1 MEDKINYKLLNILII
16 IAIVCLL
23 YFIRGLWIGVVVN
36 IFNIL
41 APFMLAFALA
51 YVIYPLL
58 RKLVNSGAPKW
69 LAILT
74 ICILGFGS
82 LFLLMVLTIP
92 LLYEQILLFISNIT
106 MLLSDLSTK
115 YELNFGGLQSSLSE
129 FSSHI
134 ISGLGSSI
142 SDGAINV
149 VNSSVSVVSTGVVVV
164 CAAIY
169 FLIDMDKIRVIIK
182 KYFNRKNRRTSL
194 FLTKLDDELTK
205 YIGGLG
211 KNILIQV
218 IEYTLA
224 FAIIGHPNYLI
235 LGILSGLSAII
246 PWFGGFLVGVV
257 LFGLSPWMTICY
269 SDSLGILFPVLTYY
283 LYTKP
288 ARNSWMKR
296 AEQMLAVV
304 VCCIGY
310 YIKPQCMIMLI
321 AIVLIELFTFY
332 KERRIR
338 LLVKPLA
345 LLVVACLSL
354 AVTSSILT
362 IQYESIGVK
371 LDPEMPRR

>member
-115 YELNFGGLQSSLSE
+115 YELNFGGLQSSLTE

-211 KNILIQV
+211 KNILIQ
-218 IEYTLA
+218 ILEYTLA

-246 PWFGGFLVGVV
+246 PWFGGFLVGV
-257 LFGLSPWMTICY
+257 LSLLVSSVISTKMFLLTVIICFICP
-269 SDSLGILFPVLTYY
+269 ILDGNVIGPKVYGKSNKLHPLLVIF
-283 LYTKP
+283 
-288 ARNSWMKR
+288 
-296 AEQMLAVV
+296 AVSAGGA
-304 VCCIGY
+304 IGGFWG
-310 YIKPQCMIMLI
+310 
-321 AIVLIELFTFY
+321 IVLSLPVSIVIKTTYNFY
-332 KERRIR
+332 RRDIDR
-338 LLVKPLA
+338 KIKFIKKKV
-345 LLVVACLSL
+345 
-354 AVTSSILT
+354 
-362 IQYESIGVK
+362 
-371 LDPEMPRR
+371 

>member
-1 MEDKINYKLLNILII
+1 MKDKINYKLLNFLII

-58 RKLVNSGAPKW
+58 KKLVNSGAPKW

-169 FLIDMDKIRVIIK
+169 FLIDMDKVREAIK
-182 KYFNRKNRRTSL
+182 KYFNRKNRRTCL

-246 PWFGGFLVGVV
+246 PWFGGFLVGVLSLLVSSVISTKMFLLTVIICVICPMLDGNVIGPKVYGKTNKLHPLLVIFAVSAGGAIGGFWGIV
-257 LFGLSPWMTICY
+257 L
-269 SDSLGILFPVLTYY
+269 SLPV
-283 LYTKP
+283 
-288 ARNSWMKR
+288 
-296 AEQMLAVV
+296 
-304 VCCIGY
+304 
-310 YIKPQCMIMLI
+310 
-321 AIVLIELFTFY
+321 AIVIKTTYNFY
-332 KERRIR
+332 RRDIDR
-338 LLVKPLA
+338 KIKFIKKKV
-345 LLVVACLSL
+345 
-354 AVTSSILT
+354 
-362 IQYESIGVK
+362 
-371 LDPEMPRR
+371 